1 MGGEQP
7 GKGVFVVAVDEVMWN
22 PGKMRACCL
31 LEVTMKTSTNMI
43 KKLKSRSRRQTLQ
56 KKIDVFHCRDDHH

>member
-1 MGGEQP
+1 
-7 GKGVFVVAVDEVMWN
+7 
-22 PGKMRACCL
+22 
-31 LEVTMKTSTNMI
+31 MKTSTKM